1 MTELLAYLG
10 TGAVAGLLAGLL
22 GVGGGLVIVPAL
34 AALFGLR
41 GFPADTLMHYAIG
54 SSLAIIAP
62 TSVASLMAHHRRG
75 GIHWP
80 AVRGLTAGIVP
91 GALGGAW
98 LAAQIT
104 SPGLRLLF
112 GGFELLVALQLLAG
126 RQPTAHHG
134 LPGTAGLGFAG
145 GVIGAISALLG
156 IGGGTLTVPFLLW
169 NGIDIRQAV
178 ATSAACG
185 LPIALAGAT
194 AFAAGAA
201 ERGLLPDGTHTG
213 FVYWPAVAGVVSSSI
228 LAAPL
233 GARLA
238 HYLPKPVLQRLFA
251 LVLALIGLRMVSA

>member
-34 AALFGLR
+34 AALYGLH
-41 GFPADTLMHYAIG
+41 GFRADTLMHFAIG
-54 SSLAIIAP
+54 SSLATIVP
-62 TSVASLMAHHRRG
+62 TSIASLVSHHRRG
-75 GIHWP
+75 AIHWA
-80 AVRGLTAGIVP
+80 AVRGLTPGILL

-98 LAAQIT
+98 LASRIT
-104 SPGLRLLF
+104 SPGLRVLF

-126 RQPTAHHG
+126 RQPAAHRG
-134 LPGTAGLGFAG
+134 LPGAAGLGLAG
-145 GVIGAISALLG
+145 GVIGAVSALLG
-156 IGGGTLTVPFLLW
+156 IGGGTLTVPFLRW
-169 NGIDIRQAV
+169 NGVDILRAV

-194 AFAAGAA
+194 AFAAGGPPGAM
-201 ERGLLPDGTHTG
+201 HTG
-213 FVYWPAVAGVVSSSI
+213 FIYWPAVGGIVSTSI

-238 HYLPKPVLQRLFA
+238 HHLPKPVLQRVFA
-251 LVLALIGLRMVSA
+251 LVLALIGVRMVSG